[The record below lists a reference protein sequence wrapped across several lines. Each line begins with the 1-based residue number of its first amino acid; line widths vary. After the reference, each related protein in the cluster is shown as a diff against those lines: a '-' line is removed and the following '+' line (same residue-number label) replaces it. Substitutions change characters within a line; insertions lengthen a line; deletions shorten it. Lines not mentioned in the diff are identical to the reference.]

1 MATITQGLDEGKVK
15 AFIQR
20 MVTHLTGASIG
31 LMLEV
36 GRQTGLFETLAV
48 MAPATSSAIAERAGL
63 IERYVRE
70 WLGAMVCG
78 GIVEYEPAAQTYRL
92 PPEHALLLTG
102 SSSRNLVTLGAMFP
116 LLMRVVP
123 DVVKAFR
130 KGGGVP
136 YAAYE
141 PDFAGLMDGRSRPR
155 YDEFLFSKYLGSVKG
170 SSHGSKRASV
180 GVTSDAV
187 RDMPST

>member
-78 GIVEYEPAAQTYRL
+78 GIVDL
-92 PPEHALLLTG
+92 PRFGRHPGYVANA
-102 SSSRNLVTLGAMFP
+102 SCSRRRSNA
-116 LLMRVVP
+116 R
-123 DVVKAFR
+123 
-130 KGGGVP
+130 
-136 YAAYE
+136 
-141 PDFAGLMDGRSRPR
+141 GLR
-155 YDEFLFSKYLGSVKG
+155 
-170 SSHGSKRASV
+170 
-180 GVTSDAV
+180 
-187 RDMPST
+187 